1 MKNNGYDDYIPF
13 IELLQKIRNNEILT
27 ANLKIEDTYG
37 TIWIYNT
44 SKEFTSGDNKIV
56 DYFSPSE
63 LLNLYVRIL
72 PREIKTNTSEDI
84 AKKEVITEIE
94 DMYEELY
101 QELDACQGCCDNLDI
116 KFAKLRLYKD
126 IVKFLGRDIKQD
138 EQQMVY
144 RFYKKAKENKQIE
157 EEIENHK
164 NDIISTLSLPLNLFC
179 LENETSESILNLY
192 FKVNDICNFLRD
204 NYKLFESY
212 KNKNDKSKI

>member
-1 MKNNGYDDYIPF
+1 MENTAADDYILF
-13 IELLQKIRNNEILT
+13 IELLQKIRNNEIIT

-37 TIWIYNT
+37 NIWIYNT
-44 SKEFTSGDNKIV
+44 SKEFTNGNNKIV

-63 LLNLYVRIL
+63 LLNLYIRIL

-84 AKKEVITEIE
+84 AKEEVITEIE
-94 DMYEELY
+94 DMYEELD
-101 QELDACQGCCDNLDI
+101 QELDVCQGCCDNLDI

-126 IVKFLGRDIKQD
+126 IVKFLGRDIEQDKQH
-138 EQQMVY
+138 MVN
-144 RFYKKAKENKQIE
+144 RFYKKAKEKKQIE
-157 EEIENHK
+157 EEIETHK
-164 NDIISTLSLPLNLFC
+164 NDVINTLSLPLDLLFIK
-179 LENETSESILNLY
+179 NETSESILNLY